1 MAIAMNSIYLT
12 KAVSLHLGSLDQA
25 AVTRYEL
32 GTVIYKMYKTKR
44 FGNQRLRLRKSFPE
58 LNDLSNAIRHLLNQG
73 ILSYDQDF
81 PSNWVFRILGRQD
94 IPAEDIACTV
104 DQFAFVSHL
113 SAMDYHG
120 LTDRLPTTLHLSSP
134 IEKLWRD
141 LAFQRTKK
149 DCAGFLE
156 EYLQIGFPTL
166 RRIAMYKIRQRP
178 VQRKGVSD
186 FHGAYR
192 TVQGRAF
199 RVTTLGRTFLDMLRE
214 PVLCGGINHVLD
226 VFDNHSR
233 RYLSLIVDEIDKK
246 GSPIDKIRAGY
257 ILDERCSVEHPTI
270 QQWLQFAQRGGSRKL
285 DAKSDYSST
294 FSEKWSLSI
303 NVIGA

>member
-1 MAIAMNSIYLT
+1 MKSIYLT

-25 AVTRYEL
+25 VVTRYEL
-32 GTVIYKMYKTKR
+32 GTLIYNMYRTKR
-44 FGNQRLRLRKSFPE
+44 FGNRRLRIRKSSPE
-58 LNDLSNAIRHLLNQG
+58 LNDLSNAIKHLLNQG
-73 ILSYDQDF
+73 ILSYDHDF
-81 PSNWVFRILGRQD
+81 PSNWVFRVLGRQN

-104 DQFAFVSHL
+104 DPFAFVSHL

-120 LTDRLPTTLHLSSP
+120 LTDRLPTTLYLSSP

-149 DCAGFLE
+149 DCEDSFE
-156 EYLQIGFPTL
+156 EYLRIGFPTL
-166 RRIAMYKIRQRP
+166 RRIALLKIGQRP
-178 VQRKGVSD
+178 IQRKGVSD

-199 RVTTLGRTFLDMLRE
+199 RVTTIGRTFLDMLRE
-214 PVLCGGINHVLD
+214 PALCGGINHVLD
-226 VFDNHSR
+226 VFDSHNR
-233 RYLSLIVDEIDKK
+233 RYLDLIIGEIDKK
-246 GSPIDKIRAGY
+246 GSPIDKVRAGY
-257 ILDERCSVEHPTI
+257 ILDERCSVEHLTI
-270 QQWLQFAQRGGSRKL
+270 QHWLQYVQRGGSRKL